1 MTCQSGLASI
11 YSWVKNGFN
20 KNILEV
26 GMKLDRLCSSIT
38 VGINKFNDVEAD
50 NLVKASLLTG
60 QSLNDNG
67 FLNVDAQKTKTVF
80 VDQDLIEKKKL
91 KAGDIVFLA
100 KGTNLRAAIVT
111 PEQEQLNLFAPAT
124 CLVIKVNTSLVLPE
138 FLTVFL
144 NSEYGQAV
152 LTSLNKG
159 TVIMN
164 IPVSGLKDIE
174 INLPEFSKQEIIAQA
189 FYQHHRALMLLEEMK
204 KSHLKVME
212 ATIQKLIA

>member
-1 MTCQSGLASI
+1 M
-11 YSWVKNGFN
+11 VEKGFS

-26 GMKLDRLCSSIT
+26 VMKLDRLCSSIT

-50 NLVKASLLTG
+50 NLVKVSLLIG

-80 VDQDLIEKKKL
+80 VDQDLIEKKRL
-91 KAGDIVFLA
+91 KAGDIIFLA

-111 PEQEQLNLFAPAT
+111 AEQEKLNLLAPAT
-124 CLVIKVNTSLVLPE
+124 CLVIKVDSTIVLPE

-159 TVIMN
+159 TTIMS
-164 IPVSGLKDIE
+164 IPVSSLKEIE
-174 INLPEFSKQEIIAQA
+174 INLPDLSKQEIIAQA
-189 FYQHHRALMLLEEMK
+189 FYQHHQALMLLEKMK
-204 KSHLKVME
+204 KAHLNVME

>member
-1 MTCQSGLASI
+1 MWLLSTHGF
-11 YSWVKNGFN
+11 KNSFIEN
-20 KNILEV
+20 NFEV
-26 GMKLDRLCSSIT
+26 AMKLNELCSSII
-38 VGINKFNDVEAD
+38 VGINKFNDAKAENFVE
-50 NLVKASLLTG
+50 ASLLTG

-67 FLNVDAQKTKTVF
+67 FLHVNTDTTKTVF

-174 INLPEFSKQEIIAQA
+174 INLPDLSKQEIIAQA
-189 FYQHHRALMLLEEMK
+189 FYQHHQALMLLEEMK
-204 KSHLKVME
+204 KAHLNVME

>member
-1 MTCQSGLASI
+1 MELLFDH
-11 YSWVKNGFN
+11 GFN
-20 KNILEV
+20 NSFIENNFEV
-26 GMKLDRLCSSIT
+26 AVKLNELCSSII
-38 VGINKFNDVEAD
+38 VGINKFNDTEAENFVE
-50 NLVKASLLTG
+50 ASLLTG

-67 FLNVDAQKTKTVF
+67 FLHVNTDTTKTIF

>member
-1 MTCQSGLASI
+1 
-11 YSWVKNGFN
+11 
-20 KNILEV
+20 
-26 GMKLDRLCSSIT
+26 MKLNELCSSII
-38 VGINKFNDVEAD
+38 VGINKFNDAKAENFVE
-50 NLVKASLLTG
+50 ASLLTG

-67 FLNVDAQKTKTVF
+67 FLHVNTDTTKTVF

-144 NSEYGQAV
+144 MLDLEILGLWKHTHCAPLLNPYPYLYYLHFFCILQVLSNSMDLLLDQ
-152 LTSLNKG
+152 
-159 TVIMN
+159 VI
-164 IPVSGLKDIE
+164 G
-174 INLPEFSKQEIIAQA
+174 
-189 FYQHHRALMLLEEMK
+189 
-204 KSHLKVME
+204 
-212 ATIQKLIA
+212 

>member
-1 MTCQSGLASI
+1 
-11 YSWVKNGFN
+11 
-20 KNILEV
+20 
-26 GMKLDRLCSSIT
+26 MKLLSDHGFKNSFIENNFEVAMKLNELCSSII
-38 VGINKFNDVEAD
+38 VGINKFNDTEAENFVE
-50 NLVKASLLTG
+50 ASLLTG

-67 FLNVDAQKTKTVF
+67 FLHVNTDTTKTVF

-111 PEQEQLNLFAPAT
+111 AEQEQLNLLAPAT
-124 CLVIKVNTSLVLPE
+124 CLVIKVNSNLVLPE

-174 INLPEFSKQEIIAQA
+174 INLPDLSKQEIIAQA
-189 FYQHHRALMLLEEMK
+189 LYQHHQALMLLDEMK
-204 KSHLKVME
+204 KAHLNVME

>member
-1 MTCQSGLASI
+1 
-11 YSWVKNGFN
+11 
-20 KNILEV
+20 
-26 GMKLDRLCSSIT
+26 MKLDRLCSSIT

>member
-1 MTCQSGLASI
+1 MGLLSGHGFKNSFIENNFEVAVKLNELCTSI
-11 YSWVKNGFN
+11 
-20 KNILEV
+20 I
-26 GMKLDRLCSSIT
+26 
-38 VGINKFNDVEAD
+38 VGINKFNDTEAENFVE
-50 NLVKASLLTG
+50 ASLLTG

-67 FLNVDAQKTKTVF
+67 FLHANTDTTKTVF

>member
-1 MTCQSGLASI
+1 MATI
-11 YSWVKNGFN
+11 YSWIENGFN
-20 KNILEV
+20 KNNFEV
-26 GMKLDRLCSSIT
+26 AMKLNELCSSII
-38 VGINKFNDVEAD
+38 VGINKFNDAKAE
-50 NLVKASLLTG
+50 NLVEASLLTG

-67 FLNVDAQKTKTVF
+67 FLNVNTDTTKAVF

-91 KAGDIVFLA
+91 KAGDIVFLS

-111 PEQEQLNLFAPAT
+111 PEQEQLNLLAPAT
-124 CLVIKVNTSLVLPE
+124 CLVIKVNSTTVLPE

-174 INLPEFSKQEIIAQA
+174 INLPDLSKQEIIAQA
-189 FYQHHRALMLLEEMK
+189 FYQHHQALMLLEEMK
-204 KSHLKVME
+204 KAHLKVME

>member
-1 MTCQSGLASI
+1 MELLFDH
-11 YSWVKNGFN
+11 GFN
-20 KNILEV
+20 NSFIENNFEV
-26 GMKLDRLCSSIT
+26 AVKLNELCSSII
-38 VGINKFNDVEAD
+38 VGINKFNDTEAENFVE
-50 NLVKASLLTG
+50 ASLLTG

-67 FLNVDAQKTKTVF
+67 FLHVNTDTTKTVF